1 MVPQYPQSQFT
12 QSPSL
17 GAIDVQEGVRLAI
30 RRVYLWMTLGLF
42 TTGVIAFLVAASP
55 KLLNLVSTNP
65 LIFYGAMI
73 GELVLVV
80 VLSAAIGKLSPA
92 VAALLFFGY
101 AALNGVTMAIIFL
114 IYTNTGIA
122 FSFFATASMFAAMSV
137 VGYTTHVDL
146 TKFGSLLMM
155 GLIGIIVASVINIFL
170 ASSILYWVITYVGIA
185 LFVCLTAYDT
195 QWIKNAT
202 TQAVS
207 AGDRQMEGRVGIMGA
222 LRLYLDFINIF
233 LLILRVAGGRRR

>member
-1 MVPQYPQSQFT
+1 MFP

-17 GAIDVQEGVRLAI
+17 GAIDIQEGVRLAM

-55 KLLNLVSTNP
+55 TVLNLVARNP
-65 LIFYGAMI
+65 FVFFGAMI
-73 GELVLVV
+73 GELILVV
-80 VLSAAIGKLSPA
+80 VLSAAINRLSPA
-92 VAALLFFGY
+92 AAALLFFAY
-101 AALNGVTMAIIFL
+101 AALNGVTISLIFL
-114 IYTNTGIA
+114 IYTGTGIA
-122 FSFFATASMFAAMSV
+122 ISFFATASMFAAMTV
-137 VGYTTHVDL
+137 VGYTTQVDL

-155 GLIGIIVASVINIFL
+155 GLIGMIVASIVNLFW
-170 ASSILYWVITYVGIA
+170 ANSVLYWIITYAGIA
-185 LFVCLTAYDT
+185 LFVGLTAYDT

-207 AGDRQMEGRVGIMGA
+207 AGDTQMEGRVGLIGA
-222 LRLYLDFINIF
+222 LRLYLDFINMF

>member
-1 MVPQYPQSQFT
+1 MYNQFP

-42 TTGVIAFLVAASP
+42 VTGAVAFLVAASP
-55 KLLNLVSTNP
+55 AVLNLVADNP
-65 LIFYGAMI
+65 FIFFGAAIVELI
-73 GELVLVV
+73 LVFT
-80 VLSAAIGKLSPA
+80 LSAAINRLSPA
-92 VAALLFFGY
+92 VAALMFFAY
-101 AALNGVTMAIIFL
+101 AALNGITISLIFL

-137 VGYTTHVDL
+137 IGYTTSIDL
-146 TKFGSLLMM
+146 SRFGSLFMM
-155 GLIGIIVASVINIFL
+155 ALIGMIIASVINIFL
-170 ASSILYWVITYVGIA
+170 ASSVLYWIITYVGIL
-185 LFVCLTAYDT
+185 LFVGLTAYDT

-202 TQAVS
+202 TRAVQ
-207 AGDRQMEGRVGIMGA
+207 AGDTQMEGRVGLIGA

>member
-1 MVPQYPQSQFT
+1 MNSQYPQFT

-30 RRVYLWMTLGLF
+30 RRVYLWMTLGLL
-42 TTGVIAFLVAASP
+42 TTGIIAFGISASP
-55 KLLNLVSTNP
+55 ALLNLVVGNP
-65 LIFYGAMI
+65 IVFFGAMI
-73 GELVLVV
+73 AELVV
-80 VLSAAIGKLSPA
+80 VITLSAAINKLSPS

-101 AALNGVTMAIIFL
+101 AALNGITMAIIFL
-114 IYTNTGIA
+114 IYTGTGIA

-155 GLIGIIVASVINIFL
+155 GLIGLLVGSVINIFL
-170 ASSILYWVITYVGIA
+170 ASSVLYWIITYAGIA
-185 LFVCLTAYDT
+185 LFVGLTAYDT

-202 TQAVS
+202 VRAVS
-207 AGDRQMEGRVGIMGA
+207 AGDMQMENRVGIMGA

>member
-1 MVPQYPQSQFT
+1 MNSQYPQFT

-30 RRVYLWMTLGLF
+30 RRVYLWMTLGLL
-42 TTGVIAFLVAASP
+42 TTGIIAFGISASP
-55 KLLNLVSTNP
+55 TLLNLVVGNP
-65 LIFYGAMI
+65 IVFFGAMI
-73 GELVLVV
+73 AELVV
-80 VLSAAIGKLSPA
+80 VITLSAAINKLSPG

-101 AALNGVTMAIIFL
+101 AALNGITMAIIFL
-114 IYTNTGIA
+114 IYTGTGIA

-155 GLIGIIVASVINIFL
+155 GLIGLLVGSVINIFL
-170 ASSILYWVITYVGIA
+170 ASSVLYWIITYAGIA
-185 LFVCLTAYDT
+185 LFVGLTAYDT

-202 TQAVS
+202 VRAVS
-207 AGDRQMEGRVGIMGA
+207 AGDMQMENRVGIMGA